1 MPLSPETLSALDE
14 AIKAVVEECGDD
26 PQYDSL
32 VENLNQAGDA
42 IEDIS
47 SGEPADKGGADE
59 PPEDDPYSFDHAEKK
74 LKERRAARKKPPAD
88 DTADDQKKDNPF
100 A

>member
-26 PQYDSL
+26 PQYGSL

-47 SGEPADKGGADE
+47 SGEPADEGGKE

-88 DTADDQKKDNPF
+88 GEADDQRKDNPF